1 MDEARNAANKDADK
15 VKSEGAKGIEA
26 IGSAANGRKGDAVQ
40 LIIESLM
47 PQ

>member
-1 MDEARNAANKDADK
+1 MDKARDSANKDADK
-15 VKSEGAKGIEA
+15 VKSEGAKGIES

-40 LIIESLM
+40 LIIDSLM